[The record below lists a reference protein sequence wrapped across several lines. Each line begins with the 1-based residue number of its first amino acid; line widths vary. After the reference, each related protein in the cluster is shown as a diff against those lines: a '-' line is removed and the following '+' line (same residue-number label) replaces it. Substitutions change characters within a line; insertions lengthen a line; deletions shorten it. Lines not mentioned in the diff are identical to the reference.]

1 MSFNAVGGDVFPSR
15 LVFRPWHLL
24 QNDCKFENKSYQPA
38 RQTRQ
43 ARSMARKR
51 HGYSCFNGP
60 HSLQD
65 HLFIDHRA
73 GEVVY
78 PHHALGAVIVEDRL
92 DPQENGII
100 LNSRSNLEKLPL
112 AACILDTAVGRVMT

>member
-51 HGYSCFNGP
+51 HGYSCFTGL
-60 HSLQD
+60 HSLQED
-65 HLFIDHRA
+65 LFIYHRA